1 MSQLVIETDTIKKG
15 VLYFF
20 AVAGIAIVGCWI
32 GMGIM
37 NYCISEAVQLTTAP
51 SASSATASA
60 PAEVSPVQ
68 QYPYVIEFTVLAT
81 SFSNGHYQVDTNTGS
96 ILYMPDFATWNS
108 MLLHDSYSATI
119 MGVEPN
125 GALDAGTVSRVSL
138 SGTFPTLPQAIQ
150 ASPYPMALAFTVSST
165 TITNGNYE
173 VITTTGQTLHLSD
186 YETWNAMF
194 PQDTYS
200 ATITGSEDD
209 GSLDASTITP
219 AQVNYPA
226 GTSQVGNVMALPTTW
241 TLQGSQHTGTV
252 SLYPGGTGQ
261 ATIDS
266 YPTVSFTYVLAAD
279 GTEGTASYN
288 LWSIPFAYNPATHV
302 ITSPHYPG
310 AELVPAG

>member
-37 NYCISEAVQLTTAP
+37 NYCISEAAQLTSAP
-51 SASSATASA
+51 VAASATASA
-60 PAEVSPVQ
+60 PAVASPVQ
-68 QYPYVIEFTVLAT
+68 QFPFVIEFTVLSTTFA
-81 SFSNGHYQVDTNTGS
+81 NGHYQVGTTAGN
-96 ILYMPDFATWNS
+96 ILYVPDYATWNS
-108 MLLHDSYSATI
+108 LWLHDSYSATI
-119 MGVEPN
+119 TGVEPN
-125 GALDAGTVSRVSL
+125 GVLDAGTVSRVSL
-138 SGTFPTLPQAIQ
+138 SGTFPSLPETIQ
-150 ASPYPMALAFTVSST
+150 ASPYPKALAFTVSST
-165 TITNGNYE
+165 TITNGNYD
-173 VITTTGQTLHLSD
+173 VMTTTGQTLHLPD
-186 YETWNAMF
+186 YATWNALL

-200 ATITGSEDD
+200 ATITGSEAD

-226 GTSQVGNVMALPTTW
+226 GTSRVSTAMASPTTW
-241 TLQGSQHTGTV
+241 TLQDSQHTGTIT
-252 SLYPGGTGQ
+252 LYPGGTGQ

-266 YPTVSFTYVLAAD
+266 YPTVSFTYTLAAD

-288 LWSIPFAYNPATHV
+288 LWSVPFTYNPATHV